1 MMGREPTTG
10 RLVALCGIDGSG
22 KATQTELLAERLEQ
36 EGHPVAR
43 IAFPRYGEGFF
54 ADLIESYLRGELEQD
69 PRELSPYLAALPY
82 ACDRW
87 QAVGKLNEWLA
98 EGRVVVCDRYVAAN
112 LAYQGA
118 RLPDPRERER
128 FLRWDEQL
136 EYGVFGLPRPD
147 LQLLLDVTPSVAA
160 RHLDDRRAG
169 KLAAYGAR
177 EATRARGQQV
187 LPRFEG
193 YDIHEADTAYL
204 QRTAETYRELVAR
217 DPAGWAVVR
226 CVEQERML
234 TRERIAQAV
243 WAAVAGVL

>member
-1 MMGREPTTG
+1 MGGQETPG

-22 KATQTELLAERLEQ
+22 KATQTELLAARLER

-43 IAFPRYGEGFF
+43 IAFPCYGEGFF
-54 ADLIESYLRGELEQD
+54 ADLIERYLRGELEQD
-69 PRELSPYLAALPY
+69 PGELSPYLAALPY

-87 QAVGKLNEWLA
+87 QAAGRLRGWLA

-118 RLPDPRERER
+118 RIPDPRERER
-128 FLRWDEQL
+128 FLSWDEEL
-136 EYGVFGLPRPD
+136 EYEVFDLPRPD
-147 LQLLLDVTPSVAA
+147 LQLLLEVTPTVAS

-169 KLAAYGAR
+169 KLAAYGNK
-177 EATRARGQQV
+177 EAVRPRGQQI
-187 LPRFEG
+187 LPQFEG
-193 YDIHEADTAYL
+193 YDIHEADAAYL

-226 CVEQERML
+226 CIEQDRML
-234 TRERIAQAV
+234 TREQIAEAV
-243 WAAVAGVL
+243 WAAVGEVL